1 MKLTTRRDFLA
12 GGAKVLAGGI
22 AGSMLTGCQVLTR
35 GERAQVGSEDAV
47 RFIHLTDSH
56 MDLARPQ
63 TVEWMEKFAAAVNKD
78 FKDVDFVLL
87 GGDNFNN
94 NVPGNAD
101 AARFRKIIDGLH
113 CPAYAVRG
121 NKESTP
127 KPKSDPLDQ
136 REFAAMFFPSD
147 LPVIGRDWKLERGR
161 YVILGIDTTLEQKD
175 NGRFS
180 AESLALA
187 EKELARNRDKL
198 YILLNHQ
205 VYSNFWK
212 GADAKDIHKYVLN
225 NVEEVKDRLF
235 KYPNLLLVLC
245 GHKHRD
251 DVGRIGSTTVLAT
264 PGFVVPWGPERDR
277 RRFRHIE
284 IQGRQ
289 VRQKLISL
297 A

>member
-1 MKLTTRRDFLA
+1 MKLTTRRGFLA
-12 GGAKVLAGGI
+12 GGAKVLGGGI
-22 AGSMLTGCQVLTR
+22 AGSVLTGCQVSTR
-35 GERAQVGSEDAV
+35 GERSHVGSEDAL
-47 RFIHLTDSH
+47 RFIHITDSH

-63 TVEWMEKFAAAVNKD
+63 TVTWMEKFAAAVNKD
-78 FKDVDFVLL
+78 FKDVDFVLF

-94 NVPGNAD
+94 NVAGNAD

-113 CPAYAVRG
+113 CPAYSVRG

-127 KPKSDPLDQ
+127 KPKSDPVDQ
-136 REFAAMFFPSD
+136 PQFAAMFFPSD
-147 LPVIGRDWKLERGR
+147 LTVIGRDWKLEKGK

-175 NGRFS
+175 HGRFS
-180 AESLALA
+180 ADSLALA
-187 EKELARNRDKL
+187 EKEFTRNPDKL

-212 GADAKDIHKYVLN
+212 GTDAKDIHKYVLN

-235 KYPNLLLVLC
+235 KYQNLLLALC
-245 GHKHRD
+245 GHKHLD
-251 DVGRIGSTTVLAT
+251 DVSRIGSTSVLAT
-264 PGFVVPWGPERDR
+264 PGFVVPSGQESDR
-277 RRFRHIE
+277 RRFRHVE

-289 VRQKLISL
+289 IRQKLISL